1 MNGTNVVRG
10 FWRRVGGWS
19 PLQWLLLTPV
29 VTLPLSAL
37 LVLTVGGDLGGASLG
52 LVEME
57 WTKENRQLDRTHYF
71 YYDFWLTWAL
81 LTAPGVLNLLVAR
94 WLFHELTYVRLAA
107 GIGLV
112 LAVLRTFIVPVASMV
127 WISAD
132 ILNHDTGL
140 LIRVPVGE
148 AGRQID
154 PSPLEATLTLLVTAW
169 TAGLGMWIL
178 TFAIWQAYE
187 PLMARFFPRLAP
199 PRERSEGEPKGWS
212 GFLGKGRSRGGS
224 PE

>member
-1 MNGTNVVRG
+1 MDGTNVVRSI
-10 FWRRVGGWS
+10 WRRVEGWS
-19 PLQWLLLTPV
+19 PLQWLLVTPV
-29 VTLPLSAL
+29 ATLPLSAL
-37 LVLTVGGDLGGASLG
+37 LVLTVGGDLSGESLG
-52 LVEME
+52 LVEVQ
-57 WTKENRQLDRTHYF
+57 WTKQAGQLDRTHYF

-107 GIGLV
+107 GLGLV
-112 LAVLRTFIVPVASMV
+112 LALLRTFIVPVASMV

-178 TFAIWQAYE
+178 TFAIWQGYE

-199 PRERSEGEPKGWS
+199 PRERSEGEPKGWG
-212 GFLGKGRSRGGS
+212 GFLGKGRNRGGS
-224 PE
+224 SK